1 MAGDL
6 EAGALFG
13 ERYRV
18 LGMLARGGMG
28 AVYRAFDERLG
39 EPVALKVLPLDAPEG
54 VDSVTRFHR
63 EVRLARRVGH
73 ANVARV
79 FDVGESAGLTYFTM
93 ELIEG
98 ESLRQILHEKKRLPI
113 QVALETAIAIA
124 DGLAA
129 AHAAGVIH

>member
-28 AVYRAFDERLG
+28 SVYRAFDERLG
-39 EPVALKVLPLDAPEG
+39 EQVALKVLPLDAPEG
-54 VDSVTRFHR
+54 EDSVARFAR

-73 ANVARV
+73 PNVARV
-79 FDVGESAGLTYFTM
+79 FDLGQEGDLHYLTM

-98 ESLRQILHEKKRLPI
+98 ESLRQILN
-113 QVALETAIAIA
+113 
-124 DGLAA
+124 
-129 AHAAGVIH
+129 